1 MARAVPRFSRFQLA
15 ISFWILFWGNPWVRP
30 RCGLVRPRC
39 GLVRRGFALGVPW
52 VRPLEKP
59 LRARGGFY
67 HNGF

>member
-15 ISFWILFWGNPWVRP
+15 ISFWILFWGNPW
-30 RCGLVRPRC
+30 VRPRC